1 MKLHIGCGP
10 HYIDDMFNIDLRE
23 DCKTDYCGDLFDL
36 ASIDH
41 PQHIINESVELIWSC
56 HMLEHL
62 KYPDDVVKCL
72 KVFFS
77 WLKQDGILRLA
88 LPDLGLVAK
97 YYIDKDPMLFKMYGN
112 SIDHYLYK
120 QGSAAERFMFF
131 MRGWEHTIVFD
142 FELIS
147 SFLKEARF
155 KDIKKMPFGK
165 SAMGVWKH
173 DRMKMESM
181 FVECKK

>member
-1 MKLHIGCGP
+1 MKLHVGCGP
-10 HYIDDMFNIDLRE
+10 HYIDGMFNIDLRE
-23 DCKTDYCGDLFDL
+23 DCKTNYRGDFFDL
-36 ASIDH
+36 TSYNH
-41 PQHIINESVELIWSC
+41 PQYIANEGVELIWSC

-62 KYPDDVVKCL
+62 RYPDDVERCL
-72 KVFFS
+72 KVFYR
-77 WLKQDGILRLA
+77 WLRQDGILRLA
-88 LPDLGLVAK
+88 IPDLGLVAK
-97 YYIDKDPMLFKMYGN
+97 YYIDKNPILFKIYGD

-120 QGSAAERFMFF
+120 QDSAAERFMFF

-147 SFLKEARF
+147 SFLKDAGFR
-155 KDIKKMPFGK
+155 DIKKMPFGK
-165 SAMGVWKH
+165 SAIGVWKH